1 MFAAI
6 KLQWSVFVYDIPQK
20 PTTAAAAATT
30 TTTVVIRSVMC
41 SFCFCLCAGM
51 DYLIFRK
58 AIINAGCR
66 LRFSLAVCA
75 VHYVFSL

>member
-30 TTTVVIRSVMC
+30 TTTVVITSV
-41 SFCFCLCAGM
+41 
-51 DYLIFRK
+51 I
-58 AIINAGCR
+58 
-66 LRFSLAVCA
+66 
-75 VHYVFSL
+75 YVYVQVWTMYH